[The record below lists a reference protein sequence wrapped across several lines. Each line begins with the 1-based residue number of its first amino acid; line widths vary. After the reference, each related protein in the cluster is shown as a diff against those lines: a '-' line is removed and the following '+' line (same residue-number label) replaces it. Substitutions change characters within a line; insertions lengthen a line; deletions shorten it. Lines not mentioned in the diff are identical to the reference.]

1 MKRYWPAVIG
11 VVLVGLLAGCVT
23 YVPVAETGKPVANG
37 SVVVT
42 GKISFDPNIVQKW
55 GALDFAVKASY
66 EKKAFVLLSSKPV
79 TSITSI
85 QKADRVMSVDWDH
98 YFHVTMPKDQSYYW
112 VTVYVILSEV
122 GTTTD
127 ALYLSSPFKI
137 SFQPGDRFVYLGD
150 FVYQLNAT
158 NQLGGKEVHLHI
170 EDHFAQAQQK
180 FGGSFVGANGE
191 PLQLVKEI
199 PAHVPKLNAKVIE
212 TTVQTYYY

>member
-11 VVLVGLLAGCVT
+11 IILVGLLAGCVT
-23 YVPVAETGKPVANG
+23 YVPVAESGKPVPNG

-42 GKISFDPNIVQKW
+42 GKISFEPKLVQKW
-55 GALDFAVKASY
+55 GVVDFAVKAGY
-66 EKKAFVLLSSKPV
+66 EKRAFVLLSDKPV
-79 TSITSI
+79 TSLTSI
-85 QKADRVMSVDWDH
+85 QKADRVINVEWNH
-98 YFHVTMPKDQSYYW
+98 YFHVSMPKDHPYYW

-137 SFQPGDRFVYLGD
+137 TFHPGDRFVYLGD

-158 NQLGGKEVHLHI
+158 NKLGGKEARLHI
-170 EDHFAQAQQK
+170 EDNFAQAKQK
-180 FGGSFVGANGE
+180 FDGSFVGASGE
-191 PLQLVKEI
+191 PLRLVKDI
-199 PAHVPKLNAKVIE
+199 PDHVAKLNAKVIE